1 MLEEENKTV
10 AAALAEHIN
19 IIIVRYANQHT
30 VSQIKDEIEGSPKEH
45 DLPFKHSNTL
55 GGGGKVSQ
63 LDFTS
68 ASKNNKPNAL
78 KK

>member
-30 VSQIKDEIEGSPKEH
+30 VSQIKDEIEGSPKDK
-45 DLPFKHSNTL
+45 DLPFMHSNTL
-55 GGGGKVSQ
+55 GGSKLSQ

-68 ASKNNKPNAL
+68 ASKSNKTNPL